1 MKRRGNAC
9 HKDFSGVMGNSWGI
23 GTHAVTV
30 HLNGCTFQVG
40 PKGFKKDGT
49 LRKSVV
55 RRLKMAAKL
64 KKAA

>member
-9 HKDFSGVMGNSWGI
+9 HKDLSGVMGNSWGI
-23 GTHAVTV
+23 GVHTVTV
-30 HLNGCTFQVG
+30 HLDGYVFQVG

-49 LRKSVV
+49 LRKSVA
-55 RRLKMAAKL
+55 RRLKMAATL